1 MQEQQRKPE
10 QEQTFSVV
18 IKPITDPLQKKS
30 LQEALIRIDEMN
42 KKLDFF
48 YNTIFT
54 GYSEATALL
63 MRLQRARLVKE
74 EPQKEQTDR
83 SVVTYL
89 ELLLA
94 IKNEIERERLILV
107 EMDTASEEK
116 SISVQELVTA
126 TSFDAFVA
134 QKVKST
140 KVQTKKIETSLRVS
154 FSRYQHWIN
163 QTITKLNHIEG
174 MFSSQVAARRNTT
187 PTTQDLNH

>member
-1 MQEQQRKPE
+1 MQEHQNTE
-10 QEQTFSVV
+10 QDQNFSVI

-30 LQEALIRIDEMN
+30 LQEALVRIDEMN

-54 GYSEATALL
+54 GYSDATALL
-63 MRLQRARLVKE
+63 MRLQRVRLVKE

-107 EMDTASEEK
+107 EMDTTTEEK
-116 SISVQELVTA
+116 SIKIQEPA
-126 TSFDAFVA
+126 TTTNFDSFLA

-140 KVQTKKIETSLRVS
+140 KIQTKKIETSLRVS

-163 QTITKLNHIEG
+163 QTIAKLNRIEE
-174 MFSSQVAARRNTT
+174 MFNMQFIGKKVAAA
-187 PTTQDLNH
+187 PAADHNH